1 MYIYSNINKLI
12 EKKQKEEKGVTVE
25 MMASAM
31 GLSKSTLNDLKRG
44 KSIPRVDTLEP
55 LCKYF
60 LVSMDYFFDF
70 DGKTIDS
77 STKKVI
83 GSEEGNKE
91 DLYKKLWE
99 QQVLITELTAEVER
113 AKKQSYSDPIARVG

>member
-1 MYIYSNINKLI
+1 MFIYNNINKLI
-12 EKKQKEEKGVTVE
+12 EKKQKEEKGVTVD
-25 MMASAM
+25 MMAAAM
-31 GLSKSTLNDLKRG
+31 GLSISTLNDMKRG
-44 KSIPRVDTLEP
+44 KTIPRVDTLEP

-113 AKKQSYSDPIARVG
+113 AKKQSVTDPIARVG